1 MIWSGGV
8 RDEEGK
14 AGLLGGVPGGSGKAV
29 VLEQG
34 QTLLSA
40 AQRLGIPKG
49 TLTNWVLKAKEPG
62 AVIAPGGVSVAEL
75 AAENARLRKELA
87 QAKLE
92 RDILKN
98 ATTRST
104 GECNT
109 NAGA

>member
-1 MIWSGGV
+1 MKNGRQAYS
-8 RDEEGK
+8 EEFR
-14 AGLLGGVPGGSGKAV
+14 AEAV
-29 VLEQG
+29 KLVLEPG

-62 AVIAPGGVSVAEL
+62 AVTAPGGVSVAEL

-98 ATTRST
+98 RPHDLPCPMWIETCSA
-104 GECNT
+104 
-109 NAGA
+109 